1 MTAAVY
7 RNATPSLSVPQTQ
20 NTAPVLEFNCL
31 YTHDLRRKAK
41 RWQDGFL
48 RYHTFNRRIMVYD
61 VPRNYIGDS
70 HWTGGEALQDGDEV
84 MLDKG
89 GVMVQVAEAVGRTE
103 TDLTDIRKSRKKDVG
118 ERGSSPPARGPQT
131 PATRTVNAASRPV
144 TQLKHRSLNALLG
157 TPKGPIGKA
166 ALPAKSPFEL
176 RHEDVENHGWEEGR
190 PAKRPRM
197 QEPTAKHIA
206 RPPVQ
211 PLWART
217 TDAAKQRVRA
227 PPPAVQRASSE
238 LQGFVDL
245 VDDEPE
251 PDKFLPG
258 FSSDAL
264 VPPSSPL
271 RDVPVMKPLAP
282 PAPAARSS
290 SPGFQTQKPPGNS
303 ARKEVMAA
311 RKAVSAGVG
320 VDAAVGKAS
329 EAPQRQ
335 PSRPKERLV
344 EHPVEPRRTKQ
355 PTPPVHERPAPLR
368 RVVVEVPSN
377 SRKGAIL
384 RIASGG
390 QKKGML
396 LCQDQLAAKPK
407 RISSTNT
414 DDAAD
419 ALLGATND
427 DVDVRLQEKTQRQLR
442 DERMAKVNAKQKKA
456 GKTQTERESVRAAS
470 PHRKVTSI
478 SIDLTDDV
486 EAAELDVRKNAD
498 KRSPKQPVARVLPT
512 SKKFDADPDVG
523 GPNRRKEIVTSMM
536 EKTPKGT
543 TVSAARPQDVT
554 MAELEARPK
563 SVPSDSALELAKLDA
578 MIVAPARPDENEQ
591 VNTSDTFTADPM
603 DVDVPAEPTAP
614 KTTTTKTSPKKKKGV
629 GRREIR
635 ASAESCFPEAAA
647 KLPKPAAKPPEA
659 QKAVADRPAVNKR
672 AVEEQLAE
680 QPVAKKTV
688 AEQPAAKKTVA
699 QKSVTQKSVAQK
711 PAAAEKPEAIQKSSA
726 AEESVAAEQQAAKET
741 AAERP
746 SADAATVAVQ
756 QGDEPPLEDDL
767 EPPME
772 EPSLPE
778 PPNKL
783 TRPLSKH
790 ALQPKQITAAKPKRT
805 PGAPMRFTP
814 SPQKLVAVAKTAIVA
829 TTKDTAA
836 SKTTSRFKKP
846 TKKAAVRLNTATSGT
861 AAVLLARP
869 FAGPKSAAE
878 VKERVVGPE
887 VVEMMADPWSR
898 EAFDLFDYRPPGW
911 DEEGWCFR
919 DVAEAVEEIAR
930 AST

>member
-7 RNATPSLSVPQTQ
+7 RNATPSLSIPQTQ

-84 MLDKG
+84 MLDMG

-190 PAKRPRM
+190 PPKRPRM
-197 QEPTAKHIA
+197 QEPAAKHIA

-217 TDAAKQRVRA
+217 TDAAKQKVRG

-238 LQGFVDL
+238 LQGFIDL

-251 PDKFLPG
+251 PERFLPG

-264 VPPSSPL
+264 VPPSSPP
-271 RDVPVMKPLAP
+271 RDVPVMKPVAP

-290 SPGFQTQKPPGNS
+290 SPGFQTQKPPENI

-311 RKAVSAGVG
+311 RKAVSAGAE

-329 EAPQRQ
+329 GEPQRQ
-335 PSRPKERLV
+335 PPRPKERSI

-355 PTPPVHERPAPLR
+355 PTPQVHERPEPPR
-368 RVVVEVPSN
+368 RDFERKPSN
-377 SRKGAIL
+377 SRKGATL

-407 RISSTNT
+407 HISSTNT

-427 DVDVRLQEKTQRQLR
+427 HVDVRLQEKPQRRLR
-442 DERMAKVNAKQKKA
+442 DERMAKTNAKKKETER
-456 GKTQTERESVRAAS
+456 TQTEQESVRAAS
-470 PHRKVTSI
+470 PRRKETGV

-486 EAAELDVRKNAD
+486 EMAELDVRKNAD
-498 KRSPKQPVARVLPT
+498 KLSTKQPVTRALPT
-512 SKKFDADPDVG
+512 NNKAGADLDTG
-523 GPNRRKEIVTSMM
+523 GPNRRKETVTLTM
-536 EKTPKGT
+536 EKKPQET
-543 TVSAARPQDVT
+543 TVNVARPQDVT
-554 MAELEARPK
+554 IAEPEARPK
-563 SVPSDSALELAKLDA
+563 SVPSGSALELAKLDA
-578 MIVAPARPDENEQ
+578 MISAPGPAGEDSQ

-603 DVDVPAEPTAP
+603 DVDVSVDPAAP
-614 KTTTTKTSPKKKKGV
+614 KTTIRKMSPKKKKGV

-635 ASAESCFPEAAA
+635 ASAQSCFPEAAA
-647 KLPKPAAKPPEA
+647 RLPRPTAKPLEA
-659 QKAVADRPAVNKR
+659 QMSVSEIP
-672 AVEEQLAE
+672 AVEESAAEEQAAE
-680 QPVAKKTV
+680 QPVT
-688 AEQPAAKKTVA
+688 KKTVA
-699 QKSVTQKSVAQK
+699 QTSAAQEL
-711 PAAAEKPEAIQKSSA
+711 ASAEKPEAAQKSAA
-726 AEESVAAEQQAAKET
+726 AEESVAAKQQAAKET

-746 SADAATVAVQ
+746 FADAAIVAVQ

-767 EPPME
+767 EAPVE
-772 EPSLPE
+772 EPLLPE
-778 PPNKL
+778 PPKEL
-783 TRPLSKH
+783 SRPVAKH
-790 ALQPKQITAAKPKRT
+790 APQPKQITATKPKRT

-814 SPQKLVAVAKTAIVA
+814 SPQKLVAAAKTAVVA
-829 TTKDTAA
+829 TTEDKTT
-836 SKTTSRFKKP
+836 SKPTSRFKKP
-846 TKKAAVRLNTATSGT
+846 TRKAAVRLNTATSGT

-878 VKERVVGPE
+878 VKERAVGPE

-919 DVAEAVEEIAR
+919 EVAEAVEEIAR
-930 AST
+930 A

>member
-7 RNATPSLSVPQTQ
+7 RNATPSLSIPQTQ

-190 PAKRPRM
+190 PPKRPRM
-197 QEPTAKHIA
+197 QEPAAKHIA
-206 RPPVQ
+206 RPAVQ

-217 TDAAKQRVRA
+217 NDAAKQKARA
-227 PPPAVQRASSE
+227 LPAVQRASSE

-264 VPPSSPL
+264 VPPSSPP
-271 RDVPVMKPLAP
+271 RDVPVMKPVAP
-282 PAPAARSS
+282 PAPTARSS
-290 SPGFQTQKPPGNS
+290 SPGFQTQKPPENIG
-303 ARKEVMAA
+303 RKEVVEA
-311 RKAVSAGVG
+311 RKAVSAGAG
-320 VDAAVGKAS
+320 VDAAVGKVS

-335 PSRPKERLV
+335 PPGPKERSI
-344 EHPVEPRRTKQ
+344 EHPIEPRRTKQ
-355 PTPPVHERPAPLR
+355 PTPPVHERPAPAR
-368 RVVVEVPSN
+368 RDVTELPSK
-377 SRKGAIL
+377 SRQGATL
-384 RIASGG
+384 RIASGR

-427 DVDVRLQEKTQRQLR
+427 NVDVRLQEKTQRQLR
-442 DERMAKVNAKQKKA
+442 DERMSKVNAKQKK
-456 GKTQTERESVRAAS
+456 TERPQMERESVRDAS
-470 PHRKVTSI
+470 PRRNETSI
-478 SIDLTDDV
+478 SVDLTDDV
-486 EAAELDVRKNAD
+486 EMAELHVRKNAD
-498 KRSPKQPVARVLPT
+498 KQPTNARALPT
-512 SKKFDADPDVG
+512 SKKAGAGLDMGA
-523 GPNRRKEIVTSMM
+523 PNRRKETVTSMT
-536 EKTPKGT
+536 EKIPQET
-543 TVSAARPQDVT
+543 TVGAARPQDVT
-554 MAELEARPK
+554 MAGPEARPR
-563 SVPSDSALELAKLDA
+563 SVPSDSAFELAKLDA
-578 MIVAPARPDENEQ
+578 IISAPAPPSEESQ
-591 VNTSDTFTADPM
+591 VHTSDIFTADPM
-603 DVDVPAEPTAP
+603 DVDVPAEPASTRTMRKA
-614 KTTTTKTSPKKKKGV
+614 SPKKKKGV

-647 KLPKPAAKPPEA
+647 KLPRPATKPSEA
-659 QKAVADRPAVNKR
+659 QRAVAEGPAVEQST
-672 AVEEQLAE
+672 AEELVAE

-688 AEQPAAKKTVA
+688 AQKSAVQKPVA
-699 QKSVTQKSVAQK
+699 QQSAAAENPQAGEKSAAQK
-711 PAAAEKPEAIQKSSA
+711 PAAA
-726 AEESVAAEQQAAKET
+726 AEGSVAAKQQLATQAAAQQPSET
-741 AAERP
+741 AM
-746 SADAATVAVQ
+746 STVQ
-756 QGDEPPLEDDL
+756 KGDEPPLEDDL
-767 EPPME
+767 EPPVE
-772 EPSLPE
+772 KQSPPESPRDLPR
-778 PPNKL
+778 PD
-783 TRPLSKH
+783 TRIGSE
-790 ALQPKQITAAKPKRT
+790 PKQITAAKPKRT

-814 SPQKLVAVAKTAIVA
+814 SPQKLVATSKTAAVA

-869 FAGPKSAAE
+869 FTGPKSAAE
-878 VKERVVGPE
+878 VKDRVVGPE

-911 DEEGWCFR
+911 DEERWCFR
-919 DVAEAVEEIAR
+919 DVTEAVEDIAR

>member
-7 RNATPSLSVPQTQ
+7 RNATPSLSIPQTQ

-190 PAKRPRM
+190 PPKRPRM
-197 QEPTAKHIA
+197 QEPAAKHIA

-217 TDAAKQRVRA
+217 TDAAKQKARA
-227 PPPAVQRASSE
+227 PPAPAPRAPE
-238 LQGFVDL
+238 LEGFVDL
-245 VDDEPE
+245 PDDEPE
-251 PDKFLPG
+251 PERFLPG

-264 VPPSSPL
+264 VPPSSPP
-271 RDVPVMKPLAP
+271 RDVPIMKAVAP

-290 SPGFQTQKPPGNS
+290 SPGFQTQRVPEDVI
-303 ARKEVMAA
+303 RKEAP
-311 RKAVSAGVG
+311 AVHKQVVG
-320 VDAAVGKAS
+320 GSRNDAAVGKAS
-329 EAPQRQ
+329 EASQRQ
-335 PSRPKERLV
+335 PSRPKERSV

-355 PTPPVHERPAPLR
+355 PTPPIHERPAPPR
-368 RVVVEVPSN
+368 RDVTEMPSN
-377 SRKGAIL
+377 SRKGATL

-427 DVDVRLQEKTQRQLR
+427 HVDVRLQEKTQRQLR
-442 DERMAKVNAKQKKA
+442 DERMAKINAKQRKTER
-456 GKTQTERESVRAAS
+456 TQTERESVRGAS
-470 PHRKVTSI
+470 PRRKETGI

-486 EAAELDVRKNAD
+486 EMAELDVRKNAD
-498 KRSPKQPVARVLPT
+498 KLPTNQPVARALPT
-512 SKKFDADPDVG
+512 SKETDADLDMG
-523 GPNRRKEIVTSMM
+523 GPNLTV
-536 EKTPKGT
+536 EKTPQET
-543 TVSAARPQDVT
+543 TASAAQPQDVT
-554 MAELEARPK
+554 MAEPGARPK

-578 MIVAPARPDENEQ
+578 MISAPGPAGEDNQ

-603 DVDVPAEPTAP
+603 DVDVPADPAAP
-614 KTTTTKTSPKKKKGV
+614 KTTTKKTSPKKKKGV
-629 GRREIR
+629 GRRETR
-635 ASAESCFPEAAA
+635 ASAESCFSEPAA
-647 KLPKPAAKPPEA
+647 KLPRPATKPSEA
-659 QKAVADRPAVNKR
+659 QKAVAEEPAVEQS
-672 AVEEQLAE
+672 AAEELVAE

-688 AEQPAAKKTVA
+688 A
-699 QKSVTQKSVAQK
+699 QKS
-711 PAAAEKPEAIQKSSA
+711 AAEKPEAIQKSAAPKLAAAEKPEAVQKSAA
-726 AEESVAAEQQAAKET
+726 AEESV
-741 AAERP
+741 AERP
-746 SADAATVAVQ
+746 SADAAAVAVQ
-756 QGDEPPLEDDL
+756 QADEPPFEDDL
-767 EPPME
+767 EPPVE
-772 EPSLPE
+772 EPLVPE
-778 PPNKL
+778 PPKE
-783 TRPLSKH
+783 LSRSVGKH

-814 SPQKLVAVAKTAIVA
+814 SPQKLVAAAKTAVVA
-829 TTKDTAA
+829 TTEDKTT
-836 SKTTSRFKKP
+836 SKPTSRFKKP

-869 FAGPKSAAE
+869 FSGPKSAAE

-930 AST
+930 A

>member
-7 RNATPSLSVPQTQ
+7 RNATPSLSIPQTQ

-103 TDLTDIRKSRKKDVG
+103 TDLTDLRKSRKKDVG
-118 ERGSSPPARGPQT
+118 ERGSSPPAGGPQT
-131 PATRTVNAASRPV
+131 PATRTINAASRPV

-176 RHEDVENHGWEEGR
+176 RHENVENHGWEEGR
-190 PAKRPRM
+190 PPKRPRV
-197 QEPTAKHIA
+197 EPAAEHIA
-206 RPPVQ
+206 RPLVQ

-217 TDAAKQRVRA
+217 TDAAKQKARA
-227 PPPAVQRASSE
+227 PPPAVQRAAPE

-251 PDKFLPG
+251 PDRFLPG

-264 VPPSSPL
+264 VPPSSPP
-271 RDVPVMKPLAP
+271 RDVPAMKPVAP

-290 SPGFQTQKPPGNS
+290 SPGFQTQKPPEDIG
-303 ARKEVMAA
+303 RKEVMEA
-311 RKAVSAGVG
+311 RNAVSAGAR

-335 PSRPKERLV
+335 PPRPKERFIELPV
-344 EHPVEPRRTKQ
+344 EHRRTKH
-355 PTPPVHERPAPLR
+355 PTPRVHEQTAPPR
-368 RVVVEVPSN
+368 RDVTEMPSN
-377 SRKGAIL
+377 SRKGATL

-396 LCQDQLAAKPK
+396 LCQDQLATKPK

-442 DERMAKVNAKQKKA
+442 DERMASINAKQKKA
-456 GKTQTERESVRAAS
+456 ERTQSEQEPVRIAS
-470 PHRKVTSI
+470 PRRNETSI
-478 SIDLTDDV
+478 SVDPTDDI
-486 EAAELDVRKNAD
+486 EMAKLAVRKNAD
-498 KRSPKQPVARVLPT
+498 KLPTKQPVARALPT
-512 SKKFDADPDVG
+512 SKQAGADLDMG
-523 GPNRRKEIVTSMM
+523 GPNRRKEIATLTM
-536 EKTPKGT
+536 EKTPQGT

-554 MAELEARPK
+554 MAEPEARPK
-563 SVPSDSALELAKLDA
+563 SVPLDSAFELAKLDA
-578 MIVAPARPDENEQ
+578 MISAPAPPSEDDQ

-603 DVDVPAEPTAP
+603 DVDVPAEPAVP
-614 KTTTTKTSPKKKKGV
+614 TTMRKASPKKKKGV

-647 KLPKPAAKPPEA
+647 KLPRPAAKPSET
-659 QKAVADRPAVNKR
+659 QRAVAVRPAVKESEKL
-672 AVEEQLAE
+672 AVEGPVAQ
-680 QPVAKKTV
+680 QPVTKKTA
-688 AEQPAAKKTVA
+688 AE
-699 QKSVTQKSVAQK
+699 KS
-711 PAAAEKPEAIQKSSA
+711 AAEKPEATQNLGAPKPAVAEKPAAVQKSSA
-726 AEESVAAEQQAAKET
+726 AEESLAAKQQAAKET

-746 SADAATVAVQ
+746 SADAAIVAVQ
-756 QGDEPPLEDDL
+756 QADEPPFEEDL

-772 EPSLPE
+772 EPLLPE
-778 PPNKL
+778 PPSEL
-783 TRPLSKH
+783 SRPVGKH
-790 ALQPKQITAAKPKRT
+790 APQPKQITAAKPKRT

-814 SPQKLVAVAKTAIVA
+814 SPQKLVATAKTAAVA
-829 TTKDTAA
+829 NTEDTAA

-846 TKKAAVRLNTATSGT
+846 TRKAAVRLNTATSGT

-869 FAGPKSAAE
+869 FSGPKSAAE

-911 DEEGWCFR
+911 DEERWCFR
-919 DVAEAVEEIAR
+919 DVAEAVEEITR
-930 AST
+930 A

>member
-7 RNATPSLSVPQTQ
+7 RNATPSLSIPQTQ

-103 TDLTDIRKSRKKDVG
+103 TDLTDLRKSRKKDVG
-118 ERGSSPPARGPQT
+118 ERGSSPPAGGPQT

-166 ALPAKSPFEL
+166 SLPAKSPFEL
-176 RHEDVENHGWEEGR
+176 RHEDVENHGWEQGR
-190 PAKRPRM
+190 PPKRPRV
-197 QEPTAKHIA
+197 EPAAKHIA

-217 TDAAKQRVRA
+217 TDAAKQKARA
-227 PPPAVQRASSE
+227 PPPAVQRAAPE

-245 VDDEPE
+245 LDDEPE
-251 PDKFLPG
+251 PERFLPG

-264 VPPSSPL
+264 VPPSSPP
-271 RDVPVMKPLAP
+271 RDMPVTKPVAP

-290 SPGFQTQKPPGNS
+290 SPGFQTQTPPEHIV
-303 ARKEVMAA
+303 RKEVMEA
-311 RKAVSAGVG
+311 RNAVSAGAR
-320 VDAAVGKAS
+320 VDAAVGEAS
-329 EAPQRQ
+329 EAPRQ
-335 PSRPKERLV
+335 QPTRPKEHFI
-344 EHPVEPRRTKQ
+344 EHPVEPRRTKH
-355 PTPPVHERPAPLR
+355 PTPPVHERTAPPR
-368 RVVVEVPSN
+368 RDVTEMPPN
-377 SRKGAIL
+377 SRKGAAL

-427 DVDVRLQEKTQRQLR
+427 NVDVRSQEKTQRRLR
-442 DERMAKVNAKQKKA
+442 DERAAKINAKQKKA
-456 GKTQTERESVRAAS
+456 ERTQSEQEPVRIAS
-470 PHRKVTSI
+470 PHRNETSI
-478 SIDLTDDV
+478 SVDLTGDV
-486 EAAELDVRKNAD
+486 EIAELDVLKNAD
-498 KRSPKQPVARVLPT
+498 KLPTKQPVARVPT
-512 SKKFDADPDVG
+512 SKKLGADLDMG
-523 GPNRRKEIVTSMM
+523 GPNRRKETAILMM
-536 EKTPKGT
+536 EKTPQET
-543 TVSAARPQDVT
+543 TISAAPPQDVT
-554 MAELEARPK
+554 MAEPEARPR
-563 SVPSDSALELAKLDA
+563 SVPSDSAFELAKLDA
-578 MIVAPARPDENEQ
+578 MISAPAPPGEDDQ

-603 DVDVPAEPTAP
+603 EVDVPVDPAAP
-614 KTTTTKTSPKKKKGV
+614 KTTTRKTSPKKKKGV

-635 ASAESCFPEAAA
+635 ASAQSCFPESATI
-647 KLPKPAAKPPEA
+647 LPKPAAKPLEA
-659 QKAVADRPAVNKR
+659 QESVTERPAVKESAVEKSVVEEL
-672 AVEEQLAE
+672 AVEEPAAE
-680 QPVAKKTV
+680 QPVAKKTL
-688 AEQPAAKKTVA
+688 A
-699 QKSVTQKSVAQK
+699 QKSAAHKSAGAVEPLAPK
-711 PAAAEKPEAIQKSSA
+711 
-726 AEESVAAEQQAAKET
+726 QQGVKET

-746 SADAATVAVQ
+746 SVDAAVVAVQ
-756 QGDEPPLEDDL
+756 QADEPPFEEDL

-772 EPSLPE
+772 EPRLPE
-778 PPNKL
+778 PPNESS
-783 TRPLSKH
+783 RPVSKH

-814 SPQKLVAVAKTAIVA
+814 SPQKLVAAAKTAAVA
-829 TTKDTAA
+829 TPKDTAA

-846 TKKAAVRLNTATSGT
+846 TRKAAVRLNTATSGT

-869 FAGPKSAAE
+869 FSGPKSAAE

-919 DVAEAVEEIAR
+919 DVAEAVEEIAT
-930 AST
+930 ASN